1 MSTHELHLFILRA
14 VQDDSGFYKN
24 ALQELA
30 QREDL
35 SMPVYKIIKSGAL
48 HMPTFFSYVEIE
60 GEKFYGK
67 AGKSKKEA
75 ELKSARAAY
84 TVLME
89 RKSIHSFYRLPL
101 PLFWAPKTLVFWLI
115 SPAFM
120 NIWLEDKF
128 PFKNLR
134 FITATSSLEQAYWK
148 IRGGPSDH

>member
-1 MSTHELHLFILRA
+1 MSTHELHLFILCA

-89 RKSIHSFYRLPL
+89 RKSIHSFYEAAYTILGTKNFGL
-101 PLFWAPKTLVFWLI
+101 LVNF
-115 SPAFM
+115 
-120 NIWLEDKF
+120 
-128 PFKNLR
+128 
-134 FITATSSLEQAYWK
+134 TSIYEHMAG
-148 IRGGPSDH
+148 R

>member
-1 MSTHELHLFILRA
+1 MSTHELRLLILCA

-35 SMPVYKIIKSGAL
+35 SMPFYKIIKSGAL

-89 RKSIHSFYRLPL
+89 RKSIHSFYESAYTIILGTKNFGL
-101 PLFWAPKTLVFWLI
+101 LVNF
-115 SPAFM
+115 
-120 NIWLEDKF
+120 
-128 PFKNLR
+128 
-134 FITATSSLEQAYWK
+134 TSIYEHMAG
-148 IRGGPSDH
+148 R

>member
-1 MSTHELHLFILRA
+1 MSTHELRLFILCA

-35 SMPVYKIIKSGAL
+35 SMPFYKIIKSGAL

-89 RKSIHSFYRLPL
+89 RKSIHSFYEAAYTIILGTKNFGL
-101 PLFWAPKTLVFWLI
+101 LVNFTGI
-115 SPAFM
+115 YEHMAG
-120 NIWLEDKF
+120 
-128 PFKNLR
+128 R
-134 FITATSSLEQAYWK
+134 
-148 IRGGPSDH
+148 